1 MAQIKCKA
9 CGNKISNQAKYCSH
23 CGVAIPVT
31 IKKKRTPLIFLFII
45 AFLAILAT
53 CSYQD
58 NKQKQQQQRQAQ
70 LERERQQAQ
79 ARAEA
84 YAKLTPE
91 QKQAYDAQQKR
102 LAEQRAK
109 ETAERQKQMTE
120 QRAKQTAQ
128 QKETLATQPPK
139 EQGKYCKDSSRAFV
153 VAQKLIKAK
162 LKNIPNAN
170 YPWSAT
176 KVQYLGDC
184 KHRVFS
190 YVDAPNGFGAIV
202 RTNYYAD
209 MQYMGGDGLGSWRLL
224 HLQIEN

>member
-1 MAQIKCKA
+1 MALIKCKA

-58 NKQKQQQQRQAQ
+58 NKQKQQQELQAQ

-79 ARAEA
+79 AQAEA

-91 QKQAYDAQQKR
+91 QKQAYDAQQKK

-109 ETAERQKQMTE
+109 ETAERQKQ
-120 QRAKQTAQ
+120 AKLAREKAAITAQ
-128 QKETLATQPPK
+128 QQK
-139 EQGKYCKDSSRAFV
+139 EQKRCQDSSMAYV
-153 VAQKLIKAK
+153 MSQKFIKQRLKSPTTAK
-162 LKNIPNAN
+162 F
-170 YPWSAT
+170 PWSGDQGVKT
-176 KVQYLGDC
+176 QYAGDC
-184 KHRVFS
+184 THKIQA
-190 YVDAPNGFGAIV
+190 YVDSQNGFGAMI
-202 RTNYYAD
+202 RTTYYIEL
-209 MQYMGGDGLGSWRLL
+209 QYIKGSQGIGSWRLL